1 MVRSVL
7 FPWIIRTF
15 TILVCNMSWYLIP
28 NQEKFEGHGKNKVP
42 SIMESWFVRSIV
54 STLQVPIATKA
65 VPCWFLMCNKART
78 VQSWRV
84 RIRTFAWHVAFR
96 EIHFWQRLFLICKMC
111 NIAIGAGPSWLVEVH
126 PLPKRLYN
134 TKTLSLNQSAG
145 SRTSVFFHQS
155 NFAYVWRI
163 WAVQVAKNR
172 FFSKISLVWK
182 IRSLKS

>member
-1 MVRSVL
+1 MGETKSHRSWNHGALEKEIKSQKKASFLTKMVMHDCMLS
-7 FPWIIRTF
+7 
-15 TILVCNMSWYLIP
+15 
-28 NQEKFEGHGKNKVP
+28 
-42 SIMESWFVRSIV
+42 VRSIV
-54 STLQVPIATKA
+54 STLQPPIATRA

-145 SRTSVFFHQS
+145 SRTSVFFHQ
-155 NFAYVWRI
+155 AWKKAI
-163 WAVQVAKNR
+163 E
-172 FFSKISLVWK
+172 IS
-182 IRSLKS
+182 SLQPQ

>member
-1 MVRSVL
+1 MRPRIMVRSVL

-155 NFAYVWRI
+155 GL
-163 WAVQVAKNR
+163 
-172 FFSKISLVWK
+172 ISP
-182 IRSLKS
+182 